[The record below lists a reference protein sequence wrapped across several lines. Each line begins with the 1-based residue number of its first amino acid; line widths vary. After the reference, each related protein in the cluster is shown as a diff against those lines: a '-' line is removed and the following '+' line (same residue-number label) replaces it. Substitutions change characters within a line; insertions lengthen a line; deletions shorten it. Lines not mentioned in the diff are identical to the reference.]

1 MYDSLPGSKSPR
13 KGEFAQPSLHN
24 PLSLRIRE
32 RAQMQLLCLCR
43 HRHTGHCFTVYFLW
57 QCSSFTT
64 YMIRPP
70 STLRKILSL
79 HIRCNNPPLPGMVKM
94 IRPRLR
100 DPASW
105 ILGNHG
111 GQSKMSHFAHRYS
124 HTLKESGIS
133 TLTVSTTSKW
143 YIFVIV
149 QRSAKRYANHA

>member
-1 MYDSLPGSKSPR
+1 MIPYRTPNGQGRVSS
-13 KGEFAQPSLHN
+13 HN
-24 PLSLRIRE
+24 LVFITLSHSGFGE

-64 YMIRPP
+64 YMIRQP

-149 QRSAKRYANHA
+149 QRLAKRYANHA